1 MLRSYFSDGWV
12 KIQISENQGGSE
24 MLQNSGFH
32 QMCVNGDTTLPEET
46 YMVGQRAYIIGG
58 LNSTYFVR
66 YEQK

>member
-1 MLRSYFSDGWV
+1 
-12 KIQISENQGGSE
+12 